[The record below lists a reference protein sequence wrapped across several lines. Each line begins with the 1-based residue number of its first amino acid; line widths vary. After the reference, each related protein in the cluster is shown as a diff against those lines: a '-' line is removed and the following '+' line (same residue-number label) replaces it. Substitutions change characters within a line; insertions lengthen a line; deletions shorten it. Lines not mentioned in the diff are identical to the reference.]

1 MPPKSTTTSMSDAEK
16 ACWAGGGVW
25 VNGTCV
31 KVTPV
36 KAALARGANC
46 DPTEAAIR
54 RTLPDPVR
62 KARMAA
68 MDALKA
74 PATTKT
80 TTNR

>member
-1 MPPKSTTTSMSDAEK
+1 MPSKSTSSMSDAEK

-25 VNGTCV
+25 INGTCV
-31 KVTPV
+31 RVTPA
-36 KAALARGANC
+36 KDALARGANC

-68 MDALKA
+68 MNELGA

-80 TTNR
+80 STNR